1 MTFGRPAMINKSC
14 STPVPSLIDD
24 EYLSVELEASQP
36 VHVPSRTGLL
46 VYSCKLFDI
55 LADILESFYAANTR
69 APLEPDTRMKS
80 MVSHALGYNRRLDE
94 FLGNL
99 PGYLKPT
106 HTVPVSDAEK
116 NHYTTLQQQVLY
128 CR

>member
-1 MTFGRPAMINKSC
+1 MINKSC
-14 STPVPSLIDD
+14 TTPVPSLIDD

-36 VHVPSRTGLL
+36 THVPSRMGLL

-55 LADILESFYAANTR
+55 LADVLESFYAPSTR
-69 APLEPDTRMKS
+69 VSPEPEHRLKN
-80 MVSHALGYNRRLDE
+80 MVIQALGYNRRLDD
-94 FLGNL
+94 FLGSL

-106 HTVPVSDAEK
+106 HTLQVSDAEK